1 MIQLRDRIT
10 ADKILQRLA
19 SMDLDL
25 TLMHVCGTHQDTI
38 VRYGLDT
45 LLEKHG
51 VKIRQG
57 PGCPV
62 CVTTTTEIEEAVT
75 LARRG
80 KTIATYGDMLR
91 VPGASGSLADARSE
105 GAKVKIV
112 YSITD
117 AVKLAE
123 QTTDQVVF
131 VGIGFETTAPST
143 AMTLLGN
150 PPSNFSVLSCHRYL
164 PPALEALLGMGEL
177 KLQGIIEPGH
187 VSTIIGTRP
196 YEEFSKK
203 FRLPQ
208 VVAGFEPL
216 DVLMAVYMI
225 ARQVQA
231 SKAIVENE
239 YSRTVKEEGNPRAL
253 KALSEVFEPVDSRWR
268 GFPAIPR
275 SRMKLKSEFAKFDAE
290 ERFADELKT
299 IVGTEFSEPAGC
311 GCDRVLRGLM
321 EPQECALFGKACTP
335 QHPIGPCMVSME
347 GSCNIEYRYRR
358 PNLAQDP

>member
-1 MIQLRDRIT
+1 MIQLRDRTT

-19 SMDLDL
+19 SINLDL

-45 LLEKHG
+45 LLERSG

-62 CVTTTTEIEEAVT
+62 CVTTTAEIEEAVE

-80 KTIATYGDMLR
+80 RTIATYGDMLR

-105 GAKVKIV
+105 GATVKIV

-123 QTTDQVVF
+123 QTKGEVVF
-131 VGIGFETTAPST
+131 VAIGFETTAPST
-143 AMTLLGN
+143 AITLLSN
-150 PPSNFSVLSCHRYL
+150 PPGNFSVLSCHRYL

-187 VSTIIGTRP
+187 VSTIIGTKP
-196 YEEFSKK
+196 YEEISKK
-203 FRLPQ
+203 YRLPQ

-225 ARQVQA
+225 ARQVQT
-231 SKAIVENE
+231 SKAVVENE
-239 YSRTVKEEGNPRAL
+239 YSRTVREEGNPRAL
-253 KALSEVFEPVDSRWR
+253 KALSEVFKPGDSKWR

-275 SRMKLKSEFAKFDAE
+275 SRMRLKSEFSKFDSE
-290 ERFADELKT
+290 ERFADDLKT
-299 IVGTEFSEPAGC
+299 VIGTEFSEPAGC
-311 GCDRVLRGLM
+311 SCDRVLRGLM
-321 EPQECALFGKACTP
+321 DPQECPLFGKACTP
-335 QHPIGPCMVSME
+335 QHPVGPCMVSME

-358 PNLAQDP
+358 SSLA